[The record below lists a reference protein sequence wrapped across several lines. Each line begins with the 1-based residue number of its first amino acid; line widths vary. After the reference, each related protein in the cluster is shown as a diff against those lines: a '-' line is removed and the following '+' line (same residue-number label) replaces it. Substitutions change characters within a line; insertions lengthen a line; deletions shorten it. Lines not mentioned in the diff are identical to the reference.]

1 MASTDSAAVASTSAA
16 KLHVVRVSGL
26 ATTTTKDTLEHFFS
40 FCGKIAGIEG
50 PSEGKADISF
60 AKESA
65 AKTAL
70 LLSGG
75 TLEGNSIEVQSDEIE
90 PPKVAQ
96 SHPSTPAA
104 SSPAGEHGEHEPL
117 NQEDKPRSAV
127 VAEILAEGYT
137 LSDSVIQRAIEAD
150 KQYGISQRFLAFF
163 NPLRE
168 RVGSQAAPTIDRAST
183 KARELDEKHGLSLK
197 AHAGWIIGEKYYN
210 HALSSSFGQKVQSFY
225 TTVAK
230 EIQDIRD
237 EAKRIRENKKAQST
251 GASDASVPTAGTAT
265 APSLGADAPLPSQGT
280 YGEVDKDVNKPLES
294 SAAPLK

>member
-1 MASTDSAAVASTSAA
+1 M
-16 KLHVVRVSGL
+16 
-26 ATTTTKDTLEHFFS
+26 
-40 FCGKIAGIEG
+40 
-50 PSEGKADISF
+50 
-60 AKESA
+60 
-65 AKTAL
+65 
-70 LLSGG
+70 
-75 TLEGNSIEVQSDEIE
+75 
-90 PPKVAQ
+90 
-96 SHPSTPAA
+96 
-104 SSPAGEHGEHEPL
+104 
-117 NQEDKPRSAV
+117 
-127 VAEILAEGYT
+127 AEILAEGYT

-150 KQYGISQRFLAFF
+150 KRESRSDGFFQSRPARSPQRISPVSAEYGISQRFLAFF